1 MFKKENCPVARV
13 LFAHGAGAGMD
24 HPFILQMDEL
34 LSGIGLQVIRFEFPY
49 MQRRRED
56 GKRRPPDRMPVL
68 LEHYK
73 ALIESHCVESDVPV
87 YIAGKSMGGRVA
99 SMLLDET
106 DAVACFALGFPFH
119 PLGKPDKLRTGHLED
134 ITKPVH
140 IFQGTRD
147 AMGYREE
154 VLHYELS
161 ESVHLHWLEDGDH
174 DLKPRK
180 ASGFSQQM
188 HLEHVTRQVEEI
200 IR

>member
-1 MFKKENCPVARV
+1 MFKKENCLVGRI

-24 HPFILQMDEL
+24 HPFMLQMDEL

-49 MQRRRED
+49 MQKRRED

-68 LEHYK
+68 LDHYK
-73 ALIESHCVESDVPV
+73 ALIESHCAESDVPV

-99 SMLLDET
+99 SMLLGET

-119 PLGKPDKLRTGHLED
+119 PAGKPDKLRTEHLED

-147 AMGYREE
+147 AMGNREE
-154 VLHYELS
+154 VVHYALS

-180 ASGFSQQM
+180 ASGFNQQM
-188 HLEHVTRQVEEI
+188 YLEHVTRQIEEI